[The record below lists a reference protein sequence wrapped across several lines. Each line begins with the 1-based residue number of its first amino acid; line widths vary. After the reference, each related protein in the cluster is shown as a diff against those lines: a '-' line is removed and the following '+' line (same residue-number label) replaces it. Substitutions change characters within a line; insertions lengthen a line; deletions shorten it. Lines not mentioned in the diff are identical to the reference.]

1 MASLMNSLLMFFFRT
16 MMPVKSNSFCLL
28 DDGNCSDEGD
38 WGDACEEAM
47 ARGLLYA
54 SSCLL
59 LLCVSESI
67 ACSYTHFFDFGG
79 ARGGGRRRTHHR
91 PSGLINK
98 RPKRCPKTSNYL
110 HIIMGVKDSKSISN
124 VR

>member
-1 MASLMNSLLMFFFRT
+1 

-28 DDGNCSDEGD
+28 DDDNCSSDEGD

-47 ARGLLYA
+47 TRGLLYA

-67 ACSYTHFFDFGG
+67 ACYHSHFFDFGG
-79 ARGGGRRRTHHR
+79 ARGASPDASQTI
-91 PSGLINK
+91 GLSTNAP
-98 RPKRCPKTSNYL
+98 RDAPRQATSY
-110 HIIMGVKDSKSISN
+110 I
-124 VR
+124 

>member
-28 DDGNCSDEGD
+28 DDDNCSSDEGD

-47 ARGLLYA
+47 TRGLLYA

-67 ACSYTHFFDFGG
+67 
-79 ARGGGRRRTHHR
+79 
-91 PSGLINK
+91 P
-98 RPKRCPKTSNYL
+98 
-110 HIIMGVKDSKSISN
+110 
-124 VR
+124 